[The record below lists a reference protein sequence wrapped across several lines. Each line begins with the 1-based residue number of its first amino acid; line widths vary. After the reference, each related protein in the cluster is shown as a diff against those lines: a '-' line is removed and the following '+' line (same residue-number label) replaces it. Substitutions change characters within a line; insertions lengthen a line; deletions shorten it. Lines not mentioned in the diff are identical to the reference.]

1 MLGFIE
7 TRILCQG
14 VRFPFPAPLM
24 QGQGGL
30 GWDRFGKD
38 VQRGVQQNSE
48 VVGGGKNLVVRVS
61 RGSTGYFLLEAG
73 GGGGGWT

>member
-1 MLGFIE
+1 M
-7 TRILCQG
+7 
-14 VRFPFPAPLM
+14 RFPFPVPLM
-24 QGQGGL
+24 QSQGGL

-48 VVGGGKNLVVRVS
+48 VVEGGKNLVVRVS

-73 GGGGGWT
+73 DGGSGGT

>member
-24 QGQGGL
+24 QQGQGGL
-30 GWDRFGKD
+30 
-38 VQRGVQQNSE
+38 RGLKEMLRE
-48 VVGGGKNLVVRVS
+48 VCSKFKEAKNLLVVRVS
-61 RGSTGYFLLEAG
+61 RGSTGHFLLEGHSAG
-73 GGGGGWT
+73 GGGGGWSN